1 MCDQYNIEEIAPFDD
16 AVFSEKMKSL
26 VLEPGFEQAVKY
38 AMRDVNYPAF
48 CEMLKQIPDK
58 ETFQLKVMRP
68 FLEMLEQAGF

>member
-48 CEMLKQIPDK
+48 CEML
-58 ETFQLKVMRP
+58 
-68 FLEMLEQAGF
+68 